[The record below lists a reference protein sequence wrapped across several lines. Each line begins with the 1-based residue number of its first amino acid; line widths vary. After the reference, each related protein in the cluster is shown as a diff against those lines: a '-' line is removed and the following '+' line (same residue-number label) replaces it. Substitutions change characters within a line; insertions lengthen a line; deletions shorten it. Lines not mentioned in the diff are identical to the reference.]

1 MTSSVVTH
9 PAENVWIGL
18 HTADARLR
26 LHLSTLAW
34 RSHVA
39 LLDQPCHADVLIELA
54 NGGEA

>member
-18 HTADARLR
+18 H
-26 LHLSTLAW
+26 
-34 RSHVA
+34 
-39 LLDQPCHADVLIELA
+39 ADVLIELA